1 MEMLP
6 DDVLLMVL
14 EELYEEADIFACR
27 LVCKRLAALAL
38 HPAVWRNF
46 YLSCFETHC
55 VCPVLRLAPC
65 LADMYIKLPANGCHQ
80 WAFAST
86 RCAVK
91 SLWIFVDGSSNAAH
105 AAAII
110 CKQEINGRL
119 TDVHIEIR
127 SEAVAEVTMLLGM
140 LASTSRLEM
149 LRVEAYLPEHL
160 LSTTTA
166 PMVTAAVASSLRD
179 FTCRL
184 SAFTEPFVNFILSE
198 HAATLEVVD
207 LDPSPSSWMFTSTAP
222 LLVGATNLSKL
233 TCCCLPGMEA
243 LTACKSL
250 KVLELTVHTESLNR
264 PVVAGVATLLRGAEH
279 LREVSLQYEPAV
291 RSVTDV
297 GAELVLALA
306 SGRSR
311 VETLIIQNYVSGCG
325 ENSPLHQ
332 PVVSALP
339 SLPALRRLKLAE
351 NLDNPDQILLAIS
364 PDVAPALQKV
374 EVNLGEGCAHSWIH
388 GDTVKSVF
396 TLNPTLH
403 VHVSSSKIGCS
414 DGAHCQAC
422 KLDCHA
428 KLRAVGWFY
437 HWLFSHD
444 PADQCSVEHPVGS
457 EHWIHLPL

>member
-1 MEMLP
+1 MEILMLP

-14 EELYEEADIFACR
+14 VELNEKDTLACR
-27 LVCKRLAALAL
+27 LVCRRLAALAL
-38 HPAVWRNF
+38 HPDLWRH
-46 YLSCFETHC
+46 YSTCSGTC
-55 VCPVLRLAPC
+55 RCPLLRLAPC
-65 LADMYIKLPANGCHQ
+65 LDKMYVVFPVKGCDQ

-86 RCAVK
+86 RCAAKRLFIYVK
-91 SLWIFVDGSSNAAH
+91 GSSNAVH
-105 AAAII
+105 AAAVI
-110 CKQEINGRL
+110 CKQEMLGRL
-119 TDVHIEIR
+119 IDVDVYIEIR
-127 SEAVAEVTMLLGM
+127 SEAVAEVTMLLSM
-140 LASTSRLEM
+140 LASTSRLER
-149 LRVEAYLPEHL
+149 LRFAATEGL

-166 PMVTAAVASSLRD
+166 PILGATVVTSSLKD
-179 FTCRL
+179 FECRL
-184 SAFTEPFVNFILSE
+184 SVFSELFVNFILSE
-198 HAATLEVVD
+198 HAATLEEVY
-207 LDPSPSSWMFTSTAP
+207 LHPSLSSWKFTSTVP
-222 LLVGATNLSKL
+222 LLVSATNLSKL

-243 LTACKSL
+243 LIACKSL